1 MHDGGT
7 PSSVSRTGEPHPR
20 KPAGSGQRSGSR
32 GTDRVVEGAA
42 RARRGTR
49 PVPPAAELEAQ
60 DPDARGLWET
70 TVEPEGGERRTDG
83 ITQEMI
89 GVSPRMQRVFR
100 LVAKVAPT
108 ESTVLITGES
118 GTGKEMV
125 AASIHLQSA
134 RAHRPFVTVN
144 CAAIPEALF
153 ESELFG
159 HVRGSFTGAIADK
172 VGLLKRADGGTIF
185 LDEVAEMPL
194 SVQPK
199 LLRALQNGEVRR
211 VGDTES
217 TRIDVRVVAA
227 TNRDVKRALAEGQL
241 REDLYYRLS
250 VFHIDL
256 PPLRERREDIPL
268 LANYFRQRF
277 ARRLGKRVDRFSER
291 AQYALLHYDYPGNVR
306 ELENA
311 VERAVTLADGAEID
325 PADLPPSFRDP
336 PVLLLREGD
345 AFPYSETMSLPQI
358 EAEHIRRALTHF
370 AGNTTRTAK
379 SLGISRSTLW
389 RKMKHYRI

>member
-1 MHDGGT
+1 VQDGDGQASSTRAPVET
-7 PSSVSRTGEPHPR
+7 PLEPEPVETSRIE
-20 KPAGSGQRSGSR
+20 
-32 GTDRVVEGAA
+32 
-42 RARRGTR
+42 
-49 PVPPAAELEAQ
+49 ELASI
-60 DPDARGLWET
+60 DPSARGLWEAAVPDADT
-70 TVEPEGGERRTDG
+70 SRTAAF
-83 ITQEMI
+83 TQNMI

-100 LVAKVAPT
+100 LIAKVAPT

-125 AASIHLQSA
+125 ATAVHLQSR

-144 CAAIPEALF
+144 CSAIPEGLF

-159 HVRGSFTGAIADK
+159 HVRGAFTGSVADK
-172 VGLLKRADGGTIF
+172 VGLLKQADGGTVF

-194 SVQPK
+194 AVQPK

-217 TRIDVRVVAA
+217 VRLDVRVIAA
-227 TNRDVKRALAEGQL
+227 TNRDLKRSLDEGRL

-250 VFHIDL
+250 VFQIEL

-268 LANYFRQRF
+268 LANYFRERF
-277 ARRLGKRVDRFSER
+277 ARRLRKRVTRFSER
-291 AQYALLHYDYPGNVR
+291 AQYYLIHYDYPGNVR

-311 VERAVTLADGAEID
+311 IERAVTLAEGAEITHF
-325 PADLPPSFRDP
+325 DLPPTMREASVP
-336 PVLLLREGD
+336 LLREGN
-345 AFPYSETMSLPQI
+345 AFPYSETMTIAQL
-358 EAEHIRRALTHF
+358 EAEHIRRVLTHYS
-370 AGNTTRTAK
+370 GNTTKAAR

-389 RKMKHYRI
+389 RKMKEYGGSVSG

>member
-1 MHDGGT
+1 M
-7 PSSVSRTGEPHPR
+7 SRTGEPHPR
-20 KPAGSGQRSGSR
+20 KAGRIGQRSGSR
-32 GTDRVVEGAA
+32 AGAHDSEA
-42 RARRGTR
+42 PRGRT
-49 PVPPAAELEAQ
+49 VDSAAELEAQ
-60 DPDARGLWET
+60 DPASRGLWEA
-70 TVEPEGGERRTDG
+70 TVQTDEERTPSG
-83 ITQEMI
+83 ITQEII

-125 AASIHLQSA
+125 ATSIHLQSA
-134 RAHRPFVTVN
+134 RAHRAFVTVN
-144 CAAIPEALF
+144 CAAIPETLF

-159 HVRGSFTGAIADK
+159 HTRGSFTGAISDK
-172 VGLLKRADGGTIF
+172 VGLLKRADGGTVF

-199 LLRALQNGEVRR
+199 LLRALQNGEIRR

-217 TRIDVRVVAA
+217 SRIDLRVIAA
-227 TNRDVKRALAEGQL
+227 TNRDVKRALAEGRL

-277 ARRLGKRVDRFSER
+277 AKRLKKRVEGFSER

-311 VERAVTLADGAEID
+311 IERAVTLADGVEISHR
-325 PADLPPSFRDP
+325 DLPPSFREP
-336 PVLLLREGD
+336 SVLVLGEGN
-345 AFPYSETMSLPQI
+345 AFPYSETLSLAQI
-358 EAEHIRRALTHF
+358 EAEHIRRALSHF
-370 AGNTTRTAK
+370 AGNTTRTAR

-389 RKMKHYRI
+389 RKMKHYRV

>member
-1 MHDGGT
+1 MHDGRA
-7 PSSVSRTGEPHPR
+7 PSSVSRTGESHPR
-20 KPAGSGQRSGSR
+20 KAGRIGQRSGPR
-32 GTDRVVEGAA
+32 ADARVDEAPHIGRTADS
-42 RARRGTR
+42 
-49 PVPPAAELEAQ
+49 AAELEAQ
-60 DPDARGLWET
+60 DPASRGLWEA
-70 TVEPEGGERRTDG
+70 TVQTDEERTPSG
-83 ITQEMI
+83 FTQEMI

-100 LVAKVAPT
+100 LVEKVAPT

-125 AASIHLQSA
+125 ATSIHLQSA
-134 RAHRPFVTVN
+134 RAHKPFITVN
-144 CAAIPEALF
+144 CTAIPEALF

-159 HVRGSFTGAIADK
+159 HVRGSFTGAISDK
-172 VGLLKRADGGTIF
+172 VGLLKLADGGTIF

-194 SVQPK
+194 TVQPK
-199 LLRALQNGEVRR
+199 LLRALQNGEIRR

-217 TRIDVRVVAA
+217 SRIDVRVIAA
-227 TNRDVKRALAEGQL
+227 TNLDVKRALAEGRL

-268 LANYFRQRF
+268 LANYFRQRV
-277 ARRLGKRVDRFSER
+277 ARRLKKRVERFSER

-311 VERAVTLADGAEID
+311 VERGVTLAEGPEIGHM
-325 PADLPPSFRDP
+325 DLPPSFREP
-336 PVLLLREGD
+336 SVLVLGEGN
-345 AFPYSETMSLPQI
+345 AFPYSETMSLAQI
-358 EAEHIRRALTHF
+358 EAEHIRRALSHF
-370 AGNTTRTAK
+370 AGNTTRTAR

-389 RKMKHYRI
+389 RKMKHYGV